1 MYSNAFIYK
10 EVKKVKNKKQ
20 TKIVILVVVI
30 VVAVLGTIGVK
41 KMNEPTGKENQ
52 IAFLKAHEEEMTE
65 YVKSQNSKIVTV
77 QYDWDS
83 VDEVIVGNGLP
94 KGAGRK
100 IQILGFVNNHSNLD
114 FRMDVSVDKNSIP
127 IMSTLHFGQS
137 INL

>member
-1 MYSNAFIYK
+1 MK
-10 EVKKVKNKKQ
+10 HKKQ

-41 KMNEPTGKENQ
+41 KMNEPTEKEKQ

-65 YVKSQNSKIVTV
+65 YVKSQNSKIATV
-77 QYDWDS
+77 QYDWNS

-100 IQILGFVNNHSNLD
+100 IQIFGFVNNHSNLD
-114 FRMDVSVDKNSIP
+114 FRMDVSV
-127 IMSTLHFGQS
+127 
-137 INL
+137 

>member
-1 MYSNAFIYK
+1 
-10 EVKKVKNKKQ
+10 
-20 TKIVILVVVI
+20 
-30 VVAVLGTIGVK
+30 
-41 KMNEPTGKENQ
+41 MNEPAEKEKQ

-65 YVKSQNSKIVTV
+65 YVKSQDSKIATV
-77 QYDWDS
+77 QYDWNS

-100 IQILGFVNNHSNLD
+100 IQIFGFVNNHSNLD

>member
-1 MYSNAFIYK
+1 MNK
-10 EVKKVKNKKQ
+10 LKNKKR
-20 TKIVILVVVI
+20 TEIVILVVVI
-30 VVAVLGTIGVK
+30 VAAVLGTIGVE
-41 KMNEPTGKENQ
+41 KMNEPTEKEKQ
-52 IAFLKAHEEEMTE
+52 ITFLKEHEEEMTE
-65 YVKSQNSKIVTV
+65 YVKSQNSKIATV
-77 QYDWDS
+77 QYDWNS

-100 IQILGFVNNHSNLD
+100 IQIFGFVNNHSNLD

>member
-1 MYSNAFIYK
+1 M
-10 EVKKVKNKKQ
+10 KNKKR
-20 TKIVILVVVI
+20 TEIVILVVVI

-41 KMNEPTGKENQ
+41 KMNEPTEKEKQ
-52 IAFLKAHEEEMTE
+52 IAFLKEHEEEMTE

-77 QYDWDS
+77 QYDWNS

-100 IQILGFVNNHSNLD
+100 IQIFGFINNHSNLD
-114 FRMDVSVDKNSIP
+114 FRMDVSVDKYSIP